1 MSSLSTKHVVLG
13 LLADRTSYGYALQQQ
28 LATRFGF
35 LGLAESAIY
44 KTLER
49 LEVDGCVEQADSKS
63 RGRSSRVL
71 YRATPEGVEQFRRWM
86 GEPVGQAPVREE
98 LHAKLVL
105 AAPSDLPQLLRSVEA
120 QTEACLA
127 ELAEL
132 ADLGGAREHLP
143 SHDTSRRWDSTA
155 RLLVEDFKARRLES
169 LVAWLGEVA
178 DAIDTFLEAQ
188 DAGEAEPTQR

>member
-28 LATRFGF
+28 LSTRFGF

-49 LEVDGCVEQADSKS
+49 LEVDGCVEQAGARSV
-63 RGRSSRVL
+63 GRTARVL
-71 YRATPEGVEQFRRWM
+71 YRATPEGVEEFRRWM
-86 GEPVGQAPVREE
+86 GEPIEQAPVREA

-127 ELAEL
+127 ELTE
-132 ADLGGAREHLP
+132 LGG
-143 SHDTSRRWDSTA
+143 TSDQSTSSAAPRRWDATA

-169 LVAWLGEVA
+169 LIDWLGEVA
-178 DAIDTFLEAQ
+178 VAIDMFLETQ
-188 DAGEAEPTQR
+188 DPVPAEPAPR

>member
-28 LATRFGF
+28 LSERFGF

-49 LEVDGCVEQADSKS
+49 LELDGAVEQAGEKCI
-63 RGRSSRVL
+63 GRTSRVL
-71 YRATPEGVEQFRRWM
+71 YRATPEGVAQFRRWM
-86 GEPVGQAPVREE
+86 VEPTGQAPVREE

-105 AAPSDLPQLLRSVEA
+105 AGPDDLPQLLESVE
-120 QTEACLA
+120 THTRACLT
-127 ELAEL
+127 ELAAL
-132 ADLGGAREHLP
+132 AEGGATRRP
-143 SHDTSRRWDSTA
+143 SEADAATRWDATA

-169 LVAWLGEVA
+169 LVDWLGEVA
-178 DAIDTFLEAQ
+178 DAIQHFLGARSATP
-188 DAGEAEPTQR
+188 AGPRRR

>member
-49 LEVDGCVEQADSKS
+49 LEVDGCVEQAGAKAI
-63 RGRSSRVL
+63 GRTSRVL
-71 YRATPEGVEQFRRWM
+71 YRATPAGVEQFQRWM
-86 GEPVGQAPVREE
+86 GEPVDQAPVREA

-105 AAPSDLPQLLRSVEA
+105 AAPSDLPQLLHTVEV
-120 QTEACLA
+120 QTEACLT

-132 ADLGGAREHLP
+132 GRHGGHSDLTTASP
-143 SHDTSRRWDSTA
+143 SWDSTA

-169 LVAWLGEVA
+169 LVDWLGEVA
-178 DAIDTFLEAQ
+178 SAIDGFLVAQ
-188 DAGEAEPTQR
+188 DRATPGGT